1 MGHIPVRVF
10 NGMAYIPDRVL
21 DGVDC
26 LSKVQLGEADRYTSY
41 SNILE
46 GEDNYLGTNMLVC
59 VCMQTFY

>member
-10 NGMAYIPDRVL
+10 DGVGYIPDIVL

-26 LSKVQLGEADRYTSY
+26 LSKVQLCEADRHKSY